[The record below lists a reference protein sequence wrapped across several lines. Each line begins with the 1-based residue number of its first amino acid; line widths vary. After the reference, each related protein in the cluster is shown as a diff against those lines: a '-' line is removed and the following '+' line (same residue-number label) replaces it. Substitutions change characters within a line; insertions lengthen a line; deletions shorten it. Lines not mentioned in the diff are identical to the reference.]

1 MNKYGLVLAGGGA
14 KGAYQLGAWK
24 AMRENGIVFEAIA
37 GVSIGSING
46 AFIAAG
52 DFEKAV
58 EFWNAAAVD
67 KGIKINREL
76 KDPVNLLSYRN
87 IPALLK
93 EVIENKGIDASPTK
107 DFLSEYIDEKKI
119 RESGIDLGIV
129 SFSLTGFEPFEKFIG
144 DIPEGQFV
152 DYLLA
157 SSKIPGV
164 SKIGPEGERYLDG
177 GFYDNAP
184 VGMMLR
190 NGYNKLIVVDISNM
204 KGVAHKSETSNTEI
218 INIKPFDSEELGG
231 AMDFSN
237 EMFDRRIKMGYM
249 DAQKAFGLLSGR
261 IYYFGKGVFR
271 QMVKKYGAEVCEQL
285 EEIALELGLERLEIY
300 EPDEFI
306 VKVKELCIDYLDE
319 QNKKLAQ
326 QEQRFYAPLLKR
338 LPKFKTGK
346 TYNEAIALLEEI
358 IV

>member
-24 AMRENGIVFEAIA
+24 AMQEIGIEFEAIV

-52 DFEKAV
+52 DFEKAE
-58 EFWNAAAVD
+58 EFWNTAAVD
-67 KGIKINREL
+67 KGVKISREL
-76 KDPVNLLSYRN
+76 KDYENLLSYKN
-87 IPALLK
+87 IPTLFK

-107 DFLSEYIDEKKI
+107 DFLSEYIDEERI
-119 RESGIDLGIV
+119 RKSGIDLGVV
-129 SFSLTGFEPFEKFIG
+129 SFSLSGFEPFEKFIR

-164 SKIGPEGERYLDG
+164 NKIGPEGERYLDG

-190 NGYNKLIVVDISNM
+190 HGYNKLIVVDISLM
-204 KGVAHKSETSNTEI
+204 KGVGHRNDTANSQI
-218 INIKPFDSEELGG
+218 VYIKPNVPEELGG
-231 AMDFSN
+231 PMDFSR
-237 EMFDRRIKMGYM
+237 EMYEKRLLMGYM

-261 IYYFGKGVFR
+261 SYYFGQGVFR
-271 QMVKKYGAEVCEQL
+271 EMVKQYGVEVCEQL
-285 EEIALELGLERLEIY
+285 EEIALELGLERLKVY
-300 EPDEFI
+300 GPDEFI
-306 VKVKELCIDYLDE
+306 TKVKELCIDYLDE
-319 QNKKLAQ
+319 QNEKIAR

>member
-1 MNKYGLVLAGGGA
+1 MNRYGLVLAGGGA

-24 AMRENGIVFEAIA
+24 AMRESGIEFEAIA

-52 DFEKAV
+52 DFEKAE
-58 EFWNAAAVD
+58 EFWNTAAVD
-67 KGIKINREL
+67 KGVKISREL
-76 KDPVNLLSYRN
+76 KDPENLLSYRN

-93 EVIENKGIDASPTK
+93 EAIENKGIDASPTK
-107 DFLSEYIDEKKI
+107 NFLSEYIDEEKI
-119 RESGIDLGIV
+119 RNSGIDLGVV
-129 SFSLTGFEPFEKFIG
+129 SFSLTDFEPFEKFIG

-190 NGYNKLIVVDISNM
+190 YGYNKLIVVDISNM
-204 KGVAHKSETSNTEI
+204 KGVAHRTDTSNSEI
-218 INIKPFDSEELGG
+218 ILIKPNDSEELGG
-231 AMDFSN
+231 AMDFSS
-237 EMFDRRIKMGYM
+237 EMYEKRLKMGYL
-249 DAQKAFGLLSGR
+249 DAKKAFGLLSGR
-261 IYYFGKGVFR
+261 NFYFGKGVFR
-271 QMVKKYGAEVCEQL
+271 EMVKKYGAEVCEQL
-285 EEIALELGLERLEIY
+285 EEIALELGLERLEVY
-300 EPDEFI
+300 EPDDFI

-326 QEQRFYAPLLKR
+326 QEQKFYAPLLKR
-338 LPKFKTGK
+338 LPKFKSGK
-346 TYNEAIALLEEI
+346 NYSEAIALLEEI